1 MMSVAC
7 ALLAGLGFSA
17 TVAGQ
22 YIARGGHFHTRAIL
36 TDATGVTV
44 WSRGHRRLLGLVTR
58 IFGMVTRIFGMVTG
72 SRGHRRLFGLV
83 ALAYSK
89 PGGYFTLAQSAYE
102 RKTHLFCVCTDLY

>member
-1 MMSVAC
+1 MLVTLTYDVSC

-44 WSRGHRRLLGLVTR
+44 WSRGHRRLLGV
-58 IFGMVTRIFGMVTG
+58 VTRIFGMVTG

>member
-1 MMSVAC
+1 MQSTPYNDMLLCGNSYHFVNLRSRTQNHTYDVSC

-44 WSRGHRRLLGLVTR
+44 WSRGHRRLLGV
-58 IFGMVTRIFGMVTG
+58 VTRIFGMVTG
-72 SRGHRRLFGLV
+72 SRGHGVTEEFLV
-83 ALAYSK
+83 WL
-89 PGGYFTLAQSAYE
+89 
-102 RKTHLFCVCTDLY
+102 H